1 MVNIPVYS
9 YATRPFQ
16 LRNAIGAHREWIEAQ
31 LGCSLADVV
40 IVETS
45 VDLAQISIERILGQS
60 EDRADVSRSIR
71 RLRSLVASAEIPPGV
86 PPLIGVSR
94 AAPKVD
100 FFAALQE
107 TTRDQ
112 RSKLDWQDCPVSMIF
127 HSVAAPVVALNVFYQ
142 AGPGADCESM
152 TSVLIVRKE
161 CTKETIRLLEAL
173 DCRESLP
180 QLYTHHGRARAI
192 ARCDW
197 DDLVLDRSIV
207 SLLKNDFESFWK
219 REQWFH
225 DRHLPFRRGYLLHG
239 PPGNGKST
247 AIRAMMCSRGLSAF
261 TIRLFDPQTSDAD
274 LDELFEEALTERPA
288 IIVLEDLDRAFP
300 RTGETKTQVSVQN
313 LLNCLDGVASGE
325 GTITIATA
333 NEPTALDPA
342 ILRRPGRFDRVVHF
356 PNPSREMRLRYFL
369 HMNPHHAPA
378 AIQQTIADSS
388 GLSFAQL
395 REAAVLAS
403 QFAFERNDDVTAID
417 LLRGV
422 HTLRETIVHSPT
434 HSNSAGFTS
443 VPQDGLA
450 RIEKGATNEP

>member
-1 MVNIPVYS
+1 MLNIPVHS

-16 LRNAIGAHREWIEAQ
+16 LRKDINAHQEWIEAQ
-31 LGCSLADVV
+31 LGCSLADAV

-60 EDRADVSRSIR
+60 EDRADVSPSIR
-71 RLRSLVASAEIPPGV
+71 RLRSFVVSVEIPPGV
-86 PPLIGVSR
+86 TPLIGVSR
-94 AAPKVD
+94 ATPNVD
-100 FFAALQE
+100 YFAALE
-107 TTRDQ
+107 EASRDQ
-112 RSKLDWQDCPVSMIF
+112 RSKLDWQDCPVSMKLHSF
-127 HSVAAPVVALNVFYQ
+127 HAQVVALNVFYQ
-142 AGPGADCESM
+142 GGPGAQCESM
-152 TSVLIVRKE
+152 TSVLIARKE
-161 CTKETIRLLEAL
+161 CTEEVIRLLEAL

-180 QLYTHHGRARAI
+180 QLYTHHGRARTI

-197 DDLVLDRSIV
+197 DDLILDRSII

-219 REQWFH
+219 RERWFH

-239 PPGNGKST
+239 PPGNGKTT

-261 TIRLFDPQTSDAD
+261 AIRLFDPQTSDAD
-274 LDELFEEALTERPA
+274 LDELFEEALAERPA

-300 RTGETKTQVSVQN
+300 RTGESKTQVSVQS

-333 NEPTALDPA
+333 NQPTALDPA

-356 PNPSREMRLRYFL
+356 PNPSREMRLKYFL
-369 HMNPHHAPA
+369 HMNPHVAQA
-378 AIQQTIADSS
+378 EIEQTIADSN

-395 REAAVLAS
+395 REAVVLAS
-403 QFAFERNDDVTAID
+403 QSAFERDDDVTASD

-422 HTLRETIVHSPT
+422 RTLRETIVHSSA

-443 VPQDGLA
+443 TLQDEL
-450 RIEKGATNEP
+450 TV

>member
-1 MVNIPVYS
+1 MVNIPVHS

-16 LRNAIGAHREWIEAQ
+16 LRNAIDAHREWIEAQ
-31 LGCSLADVV
+31 LRCSLADVV

-71 RLRSLVASAEIPPGV
+71 RLRSFVASVEIPPGV

-94 AAPKVD
+94 ATPKVD
-100 FFAALQE
+100 FFAAPQE
-107 TTRDQ
+107 AARDQ
-112 RSKLDWQDCPVSMIF
+112 RSKLDWQDCPVSIIL
-127 HSVAAPVVALNVFYQ
+127 HTIAAPVVALNVFYQ

-161 CTKETIRLLEAL
+161 STKETIRLLETL
-173 DCRESLP
+173 DCHESLP
-180 QLYTHHGRARAI
+180 QLHMHHGRTRTI

-197 DDLVLDRSIV
+197 DDLILDRSIV
-207 SLLKNDFESFWK
+207 SLLKNDFESFWE

-239 PPGNGKST
+239 PPGNGKTT

-274 LDELFEEALTERPA
+274 LDELFEEALTERPS

-300 RTGETKTQVSVQN
+300 RTGDSRSQVSLQS

-325 GTITIATA
+325 GIVVVATA
-333 NEPTALDPA
+333 NGPAALDPA
-342 ILRRPGRFDRVVHF
+342 ILRRPGRFDRVVNF
-356 PNPSREMRLRYFL
+356 PNPSRDMRLRYFL
-369 HMNPHHAPA
+369 HMNPNVAPA
-378 AIQQTIADSS
+378 AIEQTIADSS

-422 HTLRETIVHSPT
+422 HTLRETIVQSSAHS
-434 HSNSAGFTS
+434 SSAGFTS
-443 VPQDGLA
+443 VTQDGLA
-450 RIEKGATNEP
+450 V

>member
-1 MVNIPVYS
+1 MTKIPVHS

-16 LRNAIGAHREWIEAQ
+16 LRNAIDAHREWIEAQ
-31 LGCSLADVV
+31 LGCSLAEAV
-40 IVETS
+40 IFETP

-60 EDRADVSRSIR
+60 EDRADVSRSTR
-71 RLRSLVASAEIPPGV
+71 KLRSFVVSVEIPPGV

-94 AAPKVD
+94 AAPNVD
-100 FFAALQE
+100 FFAALE
-107 TTRDQ
+107 EASRDQ
-112 RSKLDWQDCPVSMIF
+112 RSKLDWQDCPVSMNL
-127 HSVAAPVVALNVFYQ
+127 HSIAAPVVALNVFYQ
-142 AGPGADCESM
+142 AGPGAKSESM

-161 CTKETIRLLEAL
+161 CTEETIRLLETL
-173 DCRESLP
+173 DHRESLP
-180 QLYTHHGRARAI
+180 QLYTYRGRARTI
-192 ARCDW
+192 AQCDW
-197 DDLVLDRSIV
+197 DDLVLDRSII

-239 PPGNGKST
+239 PPGNGKTS

-274 LDELFEEALTERPA
+274 LDELFEEALSERPA
-288 IIVLEDLDRAFP
+288 IILLEDLDRAFP
-300 RTGETKTQVSVQN
+300 RTGETKTQVSIQN

-369 HMNPHHAPA
+369 HMNPTAA
-378 AIQQTIADSS
+378 AIDQAIADSS
-388 GLSFAQL
+388 GFSFAQL

-403 QFAFERNDDVTAID
+403 QFAFERSDDVTATD

-422 HTLRETIVHSPT
+422 HTLRETIVHSSA

-443 VPQDGLA
+443 VLQDGLA
-450 RIEKGATNEP
+450 V